1 MNTTFCVSEF
11 KSGMRPQILD
21 EHNKWTG
28 LEYFN
33 ACNIKRQEGRLLNN
47 IFGEE
52 IIVMATVSKA
62 KLFTT

>member
-1 MNTTFCVSEF
+1 VDRVGAF
-11 KSGMRPQILD
+11 
-21 EHNKWTG
+21 
-28 LEYFN
+28 EYFK
-33 ACNIKRQEGRLLNN
+33 ACNIKRQEGKLLNN